1 MKTQACQDLY
11 ASNHSDIIQIAKNRK
26 QSKYPSILLR
36 NKKLQTFTVITYN
49 MNEPQIHAK

>member
-11 ASNHSDIIQIAKNRK
+11 ANSHSDIIQIAKNRK

-49 MNEPQIHAK
+49 MNEPQNTC